1 MGGLAVWVIYTPM
14 DERFCSTGCVSVA
27 VNLCQ
32 GVQGYIQTGE
42 EGYLITPAGGA
53 GLESQ
58 HELVRLGGG
67 REKRNTPS
75 QAGGSG
81 RRNNLTGDEDMFT
94 WYDVDLDVDL
104 DSEMA
109 QQDEQ
114 FSDIE
119 WEGYVADKV
128 WQVEQIL
135 SSSQYLVDICCSN
148 SWTRL
153 LHGDVMGRRRARP
166 SVTDPTVNISG
177 QLEAG
182 ENINMSSSSN

>member
-1 MGGLAVWVIYTPM
+1 MGGLAVWVIYPAM
-14 DERFCSTGCVSVA
+14 DERFCSTGSVSVA

-58 HELVRLGGG
+58 HEMVRLGAG

-94 WYDVDLDVDL
+94 WYDVDLD
-104 DSEMA
+104 SEMA

-128 WQVEQIL
+128 WQVEQIFCTWL
-135 SSSQYLVDICCSN
+135 DQMITFV
-148 SWTRL
+148 
-153 LHGDVMGRRRARP
+153 V
-166 SVTDPTVNISG
+166 PTVGLGCCTETSWEG
-177 QLEAG
+177 GGPDRL
-182 ENINMSSSSN
+182 